1 MRLSW
6 IDAHKNLE
14 SRIKSKMHKSDSTYL
29 IESNLRILDPTFK
42 ILDLPVRQSGYEVK
56 SESARE

>member
-1 MRLSW
+1 
-6 IDAHKNLE
+6 
-14 SRIKSKMHKSDSTYL
+14 MHKSDSTYL

-42 ILDLPVRQSGYEVK
+42 ILDLPMRQSGYEVK